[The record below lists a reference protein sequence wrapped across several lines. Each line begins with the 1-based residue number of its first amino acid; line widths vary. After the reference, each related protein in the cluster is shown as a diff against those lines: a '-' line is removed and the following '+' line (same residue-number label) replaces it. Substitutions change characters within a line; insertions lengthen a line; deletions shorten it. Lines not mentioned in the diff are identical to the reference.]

1 MKKNYLYSITA
12 LLMLLFTASCSQEEI
27 TSSANSKEGIVTL
40 DVRVPVNTANS
51 RSNVPTIPEGYKLRC
66 ILQPVDSEQNP
77 VGDRLV
83 EEVQAGQ
90 ENITFTFEAP
100 EGYNGA
106 MLWADYFKGDDKA
119 ADNLYVTSDLK
130 NITYNS
136 TATAT
141 ELFNNDAADAFYGY
155 LMGTGTSI
163 ELQRP
168 FTKLTFKASED
179 YADYTNITITD
190 LPAPSGFNVMSGE
203 TTTTASDIISNNLTI
218 SDGVWFSTYLF
229 AGSNASTLQGD
240 ITLTLSKDGGN
251 LNLKMPGKDIP
262 LTRNN
267 DVTATVTPGEDNTT
281 DVTVTFPGGMTDPNN
296 IALGDYINKDGTF
309 SKTYDASKAIAIVFA
324 LAEGKSD
331 NSDYSGKTAEA
342 YAFALN
348 NCVVKTKL
356 SDAELTGGD
365 TDFTVDLYVNG
376 YGMASHDK
384 FMTQC
389 SSITSSSP
397 ILTAFTS
404 WNENNAISSEQLSS
418 WYIPTPAQVKDFSGL
433 VLNGEEWELNNN
445 GTAVAGL
452 TFPAMDSKVSEAYT
466 AARGSETYFNGKEDG
481 SATNILTSVL
491 NTNNKIATVQIDET
505 GKKLGARETP
515 TTGTYSL
522 RPVITV
528 FEGIELAK

>member
-66 ILQPVDSEQNP
+66 ILQPVDNEHNP

-90 ENITFTFEAP
+90 ENITFTFETP

-106 MLWADYFKGDDKA
+106 MLWADYFKGDDKT
-119 ADNLYVTSDLK
+119 ADNLYVTTDLK
-130 NITYNS
+130 CITYNAS
-136 TATAT
+136 ATAT

-190 LPAPSGFNVMSGE
+190 LPAPTGFNVMSGE
-203 TTTTASDIISNNLTI
+203 TTATASDIASGNLAI

-229 AGSNASTLQGD
+229 AGSNVSTLQRD
-240 ITLTLSKDGGN
+240 ITFTLSKN
-251 LNLKMPGKDIP
+251 VESLNLKMPGTDIP

-267 DVTATVTPGEDNTT
+267 NVTATVTPGKDNTT
-281 DVTVTFPGGMTDPNN
+281 EVTVTFPGGMTDPNK
-296 IALGDYINKDGTF
+296 IALGDYINNDGTF
-309 SKTYDASKAIAIVFA
+309 SKTYSADKAIAIVFA
-324 LAEGKSD
+324 LAEGKTD
-331 NSDYSGKTAEA
+331 GYNYGNGKTPEA

-348 NCVVKTKL
+348 NSVAKAKL
-356 SDAELTGGD
+356 SNNALNVGD
-365 TDFTVDLYVNG
+365 TEFTIALYTDG
-376 YGMASHDK
+376 YGKASHDK
-384 FMTQC
+384 FMSQC
-389 SSITSSSP
+389 ASISESSP
-397 ILTAFTS
+397 LLTSFTT
-404 WNENNAISSEQLSS
+404 WCNDNTLSSEHLSL
-418 WYIPTPAQVKDFSGL
+418 WYIPTPAQVRDFSGL
-433 VLNGEEWELNNN
+433 VLNTEGWTLNSNN
-445 GTAVAGL
+445 VTDL
-452 TFPAMDSKVSEAYT
+452 TFPAMDSKVSKAYT
-466 AARGSETYFNGKEDG
+466 TAKGDEICFSGKVDG
-481 SATNILTSVL
+481 SATNILASVL
-491 NTNNKIATVQIDET
+491 TTSNKIAAVQINEGVKTLGGFET
-505 GKKLGARETP
+505 SS
-515 TTGTYSL
+515 TGTYAL

-528 FEGIELAK
+528 FKGIELAK

>member
-66 ILQPVDSEQNP
+66 ILQPVDNEHNP

-90 ENITFTFEAP
+90 ENITFTFETP

-106 MLWADYFKGDDKA
+106 MLWADYFKGDDKT
-119 ADNLYVTSDLK
+119 ADNLYVTTDLK
-130 NITYNS
+130 CITYNAS
-136 TATAT
+136 ATAT

-203 TTTTASDIISNNLTI
+203 TTTASDITSNNLTI
-218 SDGVWFSTYLF
+218 SEGVWFSTYLF
-229 AGSNASTLQGD
+229 AGSNVSTLQGD
-240 ITLTLSKDGGN
+240 ITFTLSKKGES

-281 DVTVTFPGGMTDPNN
+281 DVTVTFPGGMTDPNK
-296 IALGDYINKDGTF
+296 IALGDYINKNGTF

-384 FMTQC
+384 FMNQC

-404 WNENNAISSEQLSS
+404 WNESNATSSEQLSS
-418 WYIPTPAQVKDFSGL
+418 WYIPTPAQVRDFSGL
-433 VLNGEEWELNNN
+433 VLSGEGWELNNN

-452 TFPAMDSKVSEAYT
+452 TFPTMDSKVFEAYT

-491 NTNNKIATVQIDET
+491 NTNNKIATVQIDEA

>member
-1 MKKNYLYSITA
+1 MKKNYLSSITA

-27 TSSANSKEGIVTL
+27 VSSANSKEGTVTL
-40 DVRVPVNTANS
+40 NVRVPVNEANS
-51 RSNVPTIPEGYKLRC
+51 RSNAPIIPDGYKLRC

-77 VGDRLV
+77 VGNRLV

-100 EGYNGA
+100 ERYNGA
-106 MLWADYFKGDDKA
+106 MLWADYFKGDDKT
-119 ADNLYVTSDLK
+119 ADNLYVTTDLK
-130 NITYNS
+130 SITYNA
-136 TATAT
+136 TATAS

-179 YADYTNITITD
+179 YADYTNITITN
-190 LPAPSGFNVMSGE
+190 LPAPIGFNVMSGE
-203 TTTTASDIISNNLTI
+203 TTTASDITSNNLTI
-218 SDGVWFSTYLF
+218 SEGVWFSTYLF
-229 AGSNASTLQGD
+229 AGSNVSTLQGD
-240 ITLTLSKDGGN
+240 ITFTLSKNGES

-331 NSDYSGKTAEA
+331 NSDYSGKIAEA

-348 NCVVKTKL
+348 NVGRQTLYSNDL
-356 SDAELTGGD
+356 SGGTIEFTAD
-365 TDFTVDLYVNG
+365 IYNNGFYGKSYSDDFMSTLGEEIKNN
-376 YGMASHDK
+376 
-384 FMTQC
+384 
-389 SSITSSSP
+389 SILLKSYNTWLES
-397 ILTAFTS
+397 
-404 WNENNAISSEQLSS
+404 NETNSENLSQ
-418 WYIPTPAQVKDFSGL
+418 WYIPTPAQVKEFSGL
-433 VLNGEEWELNNN
+433 VLNADGWIINNS
-445 GTAVAGL
+445 GVTDVV
-452 TFPAMDSKVSEAYT
+452 FPSQNTTVSNAYT
-466 AARGSETYFNGKEDG
+466 AAKGNETYFNGNNTGDA
-481 SATNILTSVL
+481 SNFLTSVL
-491 NTNNKIATVQIDET
+491 TTNNQFATVQINEI
-505 GKKLGARETP
+505 KKQLGVREVK
-515 TTGTYSL
+515 TTNPISL